1 MKTRNAVKTSVKG
14 NKALGNDVLLIKA
27 PAFIIENEPREAAVD
42 TNSKM
47 NMPAI
52 RCKKNSGP

>member
-1 MKTRNAVKTSVKG
+1 MRKAVNTSVKG

-27 PAFIIENEPREAAVD
+27 PALIMDNEPREAAVD

-47 NMPAI
+47 KAVFLYNFT
-52 RCKKNSGP
+52 KN